1 MKVEATIINPAYKK
15 AVDQLEYDLKHYLY
29 FNPSET
35 RRNRMHE
42 IRREHAKYLT
52 IRGKMM
58 SQDYDNFTCVV
69 LAEDG
74 TYHKLSLDQV
84 KVIKEVGNDTENK

>member
-35 RRNRMHE
+35 RDREMDE
-42 IRREHAKYLT
+42 IKRKHKKFLT
-52 IRGKMM
+52 IRGEMM
-58 SQDYDNFTCVV
+58 SQDFDKFECVV

-74 TYHKLSLDQV
+74 TYHKISLDKV
-84 KVIKEVGNDTENK
+84 KVIKEE

>member
-35 RRNRMHE
+35 RDRRMAE
-42 IRREHAKYLT
+42 IRREHKKFLT
-52 IRGKMM
+52 IRGEMM
-58 SQDYDNFTCVV
+58 SQDFDKFECVV

-74 TYHKLSLDQV
+74 TYHKLSLDKV
-84 KVIKEVGNDTENK
+84 KVIKDDTENN